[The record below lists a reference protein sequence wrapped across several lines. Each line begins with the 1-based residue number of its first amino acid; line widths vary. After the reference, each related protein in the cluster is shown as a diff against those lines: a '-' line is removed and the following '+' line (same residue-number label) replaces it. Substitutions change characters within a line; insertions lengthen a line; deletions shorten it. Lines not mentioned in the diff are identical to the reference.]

1 MAAPPVYL
9 DECVDV
15 DLATGLARRGFRAT
29 TTRAQA
35 RSGATDEAQLEF
47 AGARGWILLSHN
59 KRHFVRWHQTF
70 QRQKRRHSG
79 IIILPKSP
87 LPRLELRA
95 AMALDWIEQS
105 EQLLTGRLVLRNEIQ
120 SWLNRHGPLHGY
132 SAL

>member
-1 MAAPPVYL
+1 MPAPPVYL

-15 DLATGLARRGFRAT
+15 DLATGLIRRGFRAT
-29 TTRAQA
+29 TTRAEA

-47 AGARGWILLSHN
+47 ASARGWILISHN

-70 QRQKRRHSG
+70 RRELRPHNG

-105 EQLLTGRLVLRNEIQ
+105 DQSLAGRLVLWNEVQ
-120 SWLNRHGPLHGY
+120 S
-132 SAL
+132 